1 MFAIDV
7 YRAVLGSV
15 HGIFKMKDSNKCFVF
30 SVLGLVRCCP
40 FSFSIMIIK
49 PTWPEILYNNI
60 CMNFL
65 GLLLQNTTAWWV
77 KIAAI
82 YCVTVLKVEIRDKM
96 LAGLV
101 LPNNY
106 EEDSISYLSLI
117 WSSTGNIC
125 CSLACG
131 NITPVSA
138 FFFT

>member
-1 MFAIDV
+1 
-7 YRAVLGSV
+7 
-15 HGIFKMKDSNKCFVF
+15 
-30 SVLGLVRCCP
+30 
-40 FSFSIMIIK
+40 
-49 PTWPEILYNNI
+49 
-60 CMNFL
+60 MNFL